1 MSDILSVK
9 WLSGCSEVGDT
20 KNRFESPHFNST
32 IPPGYSTSWGP
43 YIWTYIYIYIYMDPK
58 DLSIHNIA
66 GIHPSTLT
74 TMWMVNQAGFIGGAS
89 ITLLQYVFSA
99 CR

>member
-1 MSDILSVK
+1 MD
-9 WLSGCSEVGDT
+9 
-20 KNRFESPHFNST
+20 
-32 IPPGYSTSWGP
+32 
-43 YIWTYIYIYIYMDPK
+43 IYIYMDPK
-58 DLSIHNIA
+58 DLSIHNIT

-74 TMWMVNQAGFIGGAS
+74 NMWMVNQAGFIGGAS